1 MEEKIE
7 KYAALFELIEKAGG
21 AKLKN
26 IKALTFSERMKV
38 TFNPF
43 AFLFT
48 IIYYVYTGMWKKGV
62 ALFGIC
68 IVINLIGFLIINGF
82 ESFSWVVTSVIF
94 ATRANVDLYKEYKLQ
109 DKSFFSI

>member
-1 MEEKIE
+1 MEDKIQ
-7 KYAALFELIEKAGG
+7 KYETVFNLIEKAGG

-26 IKALTFSERMKV
+26 IKALTFGERMKV
-38 TFNPF
+38 VFNPF

-48 IIYYVYTGMWKKGV
+48 LIYYIYVGMWKKGV
-62 ALFGIC
+62 ALLAIC
-68 IVINLIGFLIINGF
+68 VLLNLIGLLIINGF
-82 ESFSWVVTSVIF
+82 ESFSWIVTSVIF